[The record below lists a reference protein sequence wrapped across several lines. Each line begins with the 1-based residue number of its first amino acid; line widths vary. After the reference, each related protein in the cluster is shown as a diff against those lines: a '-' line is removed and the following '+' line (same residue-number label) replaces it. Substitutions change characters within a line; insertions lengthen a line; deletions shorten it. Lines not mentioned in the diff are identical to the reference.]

1 MNNFNK
7 SSNLEEIDV
16 LLKGYKPPKLSPEKL
31 DILSLHISVVCVLL
45 DVSGTCGPM
54 DCSLP
59 SSSVC
64 AIL

>member
-31 DILSLHISVVCVLL
+31 DILSIHISVVCVLL
-45 DVSGTCGPM
+45 DVSGTLWPHG
-54 DCSLP
+54 L
-59 SSSVC
+59 
-64 AIL
+64 